1 MPVLQWGMLCVLSL
15 LLSIG
20 FLALHLPAALLLGP
34 MIAGIIF
41 SMRGVTLQLPRSAF
55 LAAQAILGCMIAQNL
70 TGSILT
76 TLAVNWPIVL
86 AILLVTLLSSAIVG
100 WLLVRYS
107 SLPGNTGAWGS
118 SPGGAA
124 AMVAMAQDY
133 GADIRL
139 VAFMQYLRVLFVAGA
154 AVLVTRM
161 MLGDNAEAVN
171 QQIVWFPPVSINLL
185 LTIMLAVVAGTAGC
199 LLRLP
204 SGTML
209 IPMVPYGVSRTDC
222 RIDYDELRK
231 TAHECKPKLIV
242 AGASAYPRTIDF
254 ARFREIADEVG
265 AILMVDMAH
274 IAGLVA
280 AGLHPN
286 PVPYADVVTSTT
298 HKTLRGPRGGLIL
311 CKEKWAKQIDKAVF
325 PGMQGGP
332 LMHIIAAKAVSF
344 KEALSDEFK
353 AYQKQVVANA
363 QALAESLTENGV
375 KLVSGGTD
383 NHLMLVDL
391 TDDGISGKQLEKL
404 LDEVHITANK
414 NGIPFDTASPF
425 ITSGLRLGTPSVTTR
440 GMKEPEMKIIG
451 EVIADVIKRR
461 EEALADSTKKVLA
474 LTERFPLYKNDII
487 E

>member
-20 FLALHLPAALLLGP
+20 FLAVHLPAALLLGP

-41 SMRGVTLQLPRSAF
+41 SMRGITLQLPRSAF

-76 TLAVNWPIVL
+76 TLAANWPIVL

-185 LTIMLAVVAGTAGC
+185 LTILLAVVAGTAGC
-199 LLRLP
+199 MLRLP

-209 IPMVPYGVSRTDC
+209 IPMLAMAYMAIGW
-222 RIDYDELRK
+222 RIGLGFDKQILLR
-231 TAHECKPKLIV
+231 ALRPLPQILLSIFALLAIC
-242 AGASAYPRTIDF
+242 AGMAWGLTRFMHIDF
-254 ARFREIADEVG
+254 MTAYLATSPGGLDTVAVIAAGSNADMALIMAMQTLRLFSILLTGPAIARFIST
-265 AILMVDMAH
+265 
-274 IAGLVA
+274 
-280 AGLHPN
+280 
-286 PVPYADVVTSTT
+286 YAP
-298 HKTLRGPRGGLIL
+298 KR
-311 CKEKWAKQIDKAVF
+311 
-325 PGMQGGP
+325 
-332 LMHIIAAKAVSF
+332 
-344 KEALSDEFK
+344 
-353 AYQKQVVANA
+353 
-363 QALAESLTENGV
+363 LA
-375 KLVSGGTD
+375 
-383 NHLMLVDL
+383 
-391 TDDGISGKQLEKL
+391 
-404 LDEVHITANK
+404 
-414 NGIPFDTASPF
+414 
-425 ITSGLRLGTPSVTTR
+425 
-440 GMKEPEMKIIG
+440 
-451 EVIADVIKRR
+451 
-461 EEALADSTKKVLA
+461 
-474 LTERFPLYKNDII
+474 
-487 E
+487 

>member
-20 FLALHLPAALLLGP
+20 FLAVHLPAALLLGP

-55 LAAQAILGCMIAQNL
+55 LAAQAILGCMITQNL

-171 QQIVWFPPVSINLL
+171 QHIVWFPPVSINLL
-185 LTIMLAVVAGTAGC
+185 LTILLAVVAGTVGC

-209 IPMVPYGVSRTDC
+209 IPM
-222 RIDYDELRK
+222 L
-231 TAHECKPKLIV
+231 
-242 AGASAYPRTIDF
+242 AGAVLQS
-254 ARFREIADEVG
+254 
-265 AILMVDMAH
+265 
-274 IAGLVA
+274 GLVSSSPSNYRNGCWRWRIWQLA
-280 AGLHPN
+280 
-286 PVPYADVVTSTT
+286 
-298 HKTLRGPRGGLIL
+298 GGL
-311 CKEKWAKQIDKAVF
+311 V
-325 PGMQGGP
+325 
-332 LMHIIAAKAVSF
+332 
-344 KEALSDEFK
+344 
-353 AYQKQVVANA
+353 
-363 QALAESLTENGV
+363 
-375 KLVSGGTD
+375 LVSINKYYCG
-383 NHLMLVDL
+383 HCAHCHK
-391 TDDGISGKQLEKL
+391 SCCRFL
-404 LDEVHITANK
+404 LCWLFV
-414 NGIPFDTASPF
+414 
-425 ITSGLRLGTPSVTTR
+425 RVWR
-440 GMKEPEMKIIG
+440 G
-451 EVIADVIKRR
+451 D
-461 EEALADSTKKVLA
+461 
-474 LTERFPLYKNDII
+474 
-487 E
+487 